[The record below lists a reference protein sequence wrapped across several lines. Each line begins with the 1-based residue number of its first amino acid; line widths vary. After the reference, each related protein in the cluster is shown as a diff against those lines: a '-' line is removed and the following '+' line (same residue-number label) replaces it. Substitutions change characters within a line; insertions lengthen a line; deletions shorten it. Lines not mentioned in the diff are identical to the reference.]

1 MPFFS
6 MYTVLN
12 DMTPND
18 SKAGASYRECYPES
32 ELCKMCPNDFD
43 LGAKIRTLT
52 EVEFNKI
59 TYPESSWS
67 AEEEGIMPRETKPA
81 FATF

>member
-1 MPFFS
+1 

-18 SKAGASYRECYPES
+18 SKAGESYREYCPES
-32 ELCKMCPNDFD
+32 QLCKMYPNDSD

-52 EVEFNKI
+52 EAEFNKV
-59 TYPESSWS
+59 TYPESSWT